1 MYLCAI
7 EKVRET
13 ECFDSCGLI
22 SVFFFFNEMFLCSD
36 LLVLRLSG
44 TSQANRVLCP
54 TKANN
59 HRCVSCFIFVFIE
72 SARLA
77 EKKQR
82 HFNLHLLFKKCVN
95 NTTKCLCVTEC

>member
-7 EKVRET
+7 EKSEKQSALIHV
-13 ECFDSCGLI
+13 DSFL
-22 SVFFFFNEMFLCSD
+22 FFFFNEMFLCSD

-59 HRCVSCFIFVFIE
+59 HRCVSRFIFVFIE

-82 HFNLHLLFKKCVN
+82 HFNLHLVFKKCVN
-95 NTTKCLCVTEC
+95 NTTKCLCVTEF

>member
-13 ECFDSCGLI
+13 ECFDLCGSI
-22 SVFFFFNEMFLCSD
+22 SVVLVFFFNEMFLCSD

-44 TSQANRVLCP
+44 TSQANRVLSP

-77 EKKQR
+77 EKKQC
-82 HFNLHLLFKKCVN
+82 HFNLHLVFRNV
-95 NTTKCLCVTEC
+95 